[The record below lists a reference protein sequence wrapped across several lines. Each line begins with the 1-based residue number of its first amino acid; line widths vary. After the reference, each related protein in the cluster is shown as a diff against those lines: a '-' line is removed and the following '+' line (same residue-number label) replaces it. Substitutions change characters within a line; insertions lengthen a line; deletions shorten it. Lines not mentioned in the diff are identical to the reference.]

1 MNFRYFLFLFLFLL
15 QIVDHKPYPWD
26 DVFTGVKGDPA
37 VIWPGEAKLSIS
49 SPVDWWV
56 VYTEDPIGVCVEPQ
70 TAPPDS
76 QNFGADLSKAHKLI
90 SRFTFEKA

>member
-1 MNFRYFLFLFLFLL
+1 MLELTPTLIPTGKYVEPN
-15 QIVDHKPYPWD
+15 KPYPWD

-76 QNFGADLSKAHKLI
+76 QNFGADLSKAHYLF
-90 SRFTFEKA
+90 SRFSFEKA